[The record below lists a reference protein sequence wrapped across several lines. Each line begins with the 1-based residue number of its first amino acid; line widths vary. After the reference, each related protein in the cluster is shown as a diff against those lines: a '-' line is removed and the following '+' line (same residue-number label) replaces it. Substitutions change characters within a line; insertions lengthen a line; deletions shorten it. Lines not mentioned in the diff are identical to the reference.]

1 MGDRGARQ
9 DEVTQMAPRQ
19 LTGGQ
24 IVCESLIAEGVD
36 VIFGIPGGAILPLYG
51 SLSQYPKLRHILVRH
66 EQGAGHAA
74 DGYARATGKVGV
86 AFATSGP
93 GATNLITGLATAMMD
108 SVPIVAIT
116 GQVGRGAIGTDAF
129 QETDITGATLPVTK
143 HNYLVMRASDIAR
156 VIKEA
161 FHIART
167 GRPGPVLIDIPRDVF
182 QEKAMFDDYA
192 AVQTDIPGY
201 RFPSNAPVAQ
211 VEAAAKLINESKKP
225 VILAGHGVVISRA
238 FKELREL
245 AEKAQIPVVTT
256 LLGISGFPE
265 DHVLSVGFPG
275 MHGMAYA
282 SLALDQADLIIAIG
296 SRFDD
301 RIVGDAK
308 RFARSSKKIHIDID
322 RAEINKTVQVDAPVI
337 GDVKHVLDQL
347 NPLVH
352 KTTHTEW
359 VRHVEH
365 LKAEHPSLKIR
376 ETDQLLGQHVIQ
388 GLSRVT
394 RGNAIIV
401 TGVGQHQMWAAQHY
415 QFTQPNSWLSS
426 GGLGTMG
433 YEVPAAMGAQ
443 AGCPGKL
450 VWSVCGDGGFQM
462 TLSELA
468 TVFENRLPVKYAIL
482 NNNHLGMIT
491 QWQDLFY
498 RGDHQAET
506 YTGNP
511 DFVKLAEAYRI
522 KGMRVT
528 RQEDVIPAIEEAN
541 RHPGPV
547 IVDFVIAKVDHVYPM
562 IPSGQSVAELMEEKL

>member
-1 MGDRGARQ
+1 
-9 DEVTQMAPRQ
+9 MAPE
-19 LTGGQ
+19 LKTGGQ
-24 IVCESLIAEGVD
+24 IVCESLLGEGVD
-36 VIFGIPGGAILPLYG
+36 IVFGLPGGAILPLYG
-51 SLSQYPKLRHILVRH
+51 TLSQYPKLRHILVRH
-66 EQGAGHAA
+66 EQGAAHAA
-74 DGYARATGKVGV
+74 DGYARATGRVGV

-108 SVPIVAIT
+108 SIPVVAIT
-116 GQVGRGAIGTDAF
+116 GQVGRAAIGTDAF

-143 HNYLVMRASDIAR
+143 HNYLVMRAADIAR
-156 VIKEA
+156 VVKEA
-161 FHIART
+161 FYIART

-182 QEKAMFDDYA
+182 QEKALFDSYA
-192 AVQTDIPGY
+192 AVKMDIPGY
-201 RFPSNAPVAQ
+201 RFPTTAPVSQ
-211 VEAAAKLINESKKP
+211 VEAAAKLINEAREP

-238 FKELREL
+238 FAELREL
-245 AEKAQIPVVTT
+245 AEKAQMPVVTT

-265 DHVLSVGFPG
+265 DHVLSAGFPG

-282 SLALDQADLIIAIG
+282 SLALDQADLIVAIG

-301 RIVGDAK
+301 RIVGDPK
-308 RFARSSKKIHIDID
+308 RFATRSRKIHIDVD
-322 RAEINKTVQVDAPVI
+322 RAEINKTVKVDAPVV
-337 GDVKHVLDQL
+337 GDVRHVLKQL

-352 KTTHTEW
+352 KADHTEW
-359 VRHVEH
+359 LRHIEH

-376 ETDQLLGQHVIQ
+376 ETDRLLGQHVIR
-388 GLSRVT
+388 GLSEVT

-415 QFTQPNSWLSS
+415 RFTQPDSWLSS

-433 YEVPAAMGAQ
+433 FEVPAAMGAQ
-443 AGCPGKL
+443 AGRPDKL

-462 TLSELA
+462 TMSELA
-468 TVFENRLPVKYAIL
+468 TVYENRLPVKYAVL

-498 RGDHQAET
+498 RGDHQADG

-511 DFVKLAEAYRI
+511 DFVKLAEAFRI

-528 RQEDVIPAIEEAN
+528 RQEEVVPAIEEAN

-547 IVDFVIAKVDHVYPM
+547 IVDFVIEKVDHVYPM

>member
-1 MGDRGARQ
+1 
-9 DEVTQMAPRQ
+9 MAPRQ

-352 KTTHTEW
+352 KTTHTDW